1 MKGQV
6 DAVFVQTVYFFP
18 SNLWV
23 LKTNLCI
30 PFQSLLYAIGPW
42 VYFKQ
47 FKSDRKT
54 ALYMA
59 VYLNI
64 FENILCFYL
73 KIIM

>member
-6 DAVFVQTVYFFP
+6 DAVFVQTVYFFA

-42 VYFKQ
+42 AYFKQ

-59 VYLNI
+59 VYLI
-64 FENILCFYL
+64 FFSKIFYAF
-73 KIIM
+73 I